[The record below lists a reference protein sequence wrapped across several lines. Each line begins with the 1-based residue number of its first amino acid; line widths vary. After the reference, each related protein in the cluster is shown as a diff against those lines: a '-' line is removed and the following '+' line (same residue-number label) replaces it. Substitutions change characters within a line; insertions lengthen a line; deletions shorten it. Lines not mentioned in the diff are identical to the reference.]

1 MLLRWWTTVCAFK
14 NMWRIVRIAIC
25 LPWSVTAKVGAQLSA
40 TGFGFNENEMT
51 YQLGACAGSGARFM
65 YFIEGK
71 KSMVIPQIGL
81 NYEAFA
87 RDREYGGIV
96 DFSGGT
102 RKSGV
107 VEINAF
113 FGHMG
118 AQAQAI
124 IPLVQNLPADQ
135 PILRSGVSFGLMYF
149 LGS

>member
-1 MLLRWWTTVCAFK
+1 
-14 NMWRIVRIAIC
+14 
-25 LPWSVTAKVGAQLSA
+25 
-40 TGFGFNENEMT
+40 MT